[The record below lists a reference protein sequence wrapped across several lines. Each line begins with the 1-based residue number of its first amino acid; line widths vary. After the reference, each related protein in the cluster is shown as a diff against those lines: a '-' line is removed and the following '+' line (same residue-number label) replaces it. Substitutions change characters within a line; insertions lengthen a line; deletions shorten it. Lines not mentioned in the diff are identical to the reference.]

1 MLEKLKSF
9 RDWLIELGADVL
21 LEGLLEFLWSVLVKM
36 LEVLTEALSD

>member
-21 LEGLLEFLWSVLVKM
+21 LEGLFEFVWSVFVKM
-36 LEVLTEALSD
+36 LEILADALSN